1 MPIAEVFSIT
11 GERQTPAELMPSIF
25 DIEPAEHAIYQVV
38 KTYLNNQRQGTASTK
53 NRSRVRGGGSK
64 PWRQKGTGRARAG
77 TYSSPLFVGGGVI
90 FGPTP
95 HPYRE
100 RTQKKVR
107 RLALKSALSIKAREN
122 ALKVLEN
129 CVLEEPKTKRIAEM
143 LRVCGINGEKVL
155 FLVSERSDAIHK
167 SCRNIPN
174 LTLRHVSSL
183 CTYDVVCADLVLF
196 TRSGLAKT
204 EEMLSR

>member
-1 MPIAEVFSIT
+1 
-11 GERQTPAELMPSIF
+11 MPSVF

-38 KTYLNNQRQGTASTK
+38 KAYLNNQRQGTASTR

-95 HPYRE
+95 RSYRE

-107 RLALKSALSIKAREN
+107 RLALKSALSIKARES
-122 ALKVLEN
+122 ALKVVEDF
-129 CVLEEPKTKRIAEM
+129 VLEEPKTRRIVEM
-143 LRVCGINGEKVL
+143 LQTCGLNGEKVL
-155 FLVSERSDAIHK
+155 FLVAERSDAIHK
-167 SCRNIPN
+167 SCRNIPD

-183 CTYDVVCADLVLF
+183 CTYDVVRADLVLF
-196 TRSGLAKT
+196 TRSGLTET
-204 EEMLSR
+204 EERFSR